1 MSDVMFPTSHSPA
14 PDLEIDEQPTDEES
28 LHHKSYVIMLV
39 DELTSLY
46 SEPHSFWSL
55 SERLSCNPQKKQNH
69 KYQIHTSH
77 KRRRKHFCRRSATS
91 FTRAIGPTTATCVH
105 AGAILVAVQRWMETP
120 WTIHNTA
127 ERPFSNL
134 HRLWELCE
142 LRRDCPHNK

>member
-1 MSDVMFPTSHSPA
+1 MSDVVFPTSHSPA

-28 LHHKSYVIMLV
+28 LPHKSYVIMLV
-39 DELTSLY
+39 DELASLY
-46 SEPHSFWSL
+46 SEPHSSDL
-55 SERLSCNPQKKQNH
+55 CQNIFMQSS
-69 KYQIHTSH
+69 KNTKSQVSIHTSH

-91 FTRAIGPTTATCVH
+91 FTRAIGTTTATCVH
-105 AGAILVAVQRWMETP
+105 AEAILVAVQRWMETP